1 MGHLGHHLPT
11 ILVVL
16 CIGGLAYYAT
26 RCRRNRTVI
35 TEDANNWRL
44 HARRKSYQGQLTLS
58 HASRGKGLAAA
69 GVTAVLAAA
78 MTAGASGLA
87 QASARPGQ
95 TLLPGSAVPF
105 TGHTPVTGYVP
116 GGQRLT
122 VQLWLKPD
130 TAAAEQYA
138 TAVATPGSTLFHH
151 YLSPAA
157 YTARFAASQAAASQV
172 ESWLRGEGLTGVT
185 TDSGRSYVRATAPV
199 SVINAAFGIRLTL
212 YKPSAAVN
220 AGSYPLRAN
229 NGPVSLPATVA
240 AQVLGVTGLDNA
252 NPEIPLIQENTGPD
266 AAGQSASPASECSQ
280 YYGQHTVSGLPEKYG
295 TSTFPYKGCG
305 YTAGQLRAAYGASD
319 ASTGRGQT
327 IALVEQGLAKDMFLT
342 LADYANANDLPAPSP
357 ARYAELSLGKN
368 TCGDQFQTEEQI
380 DVEASYD
387 MAPGASQLVVGG
399 DSCNNGDGQNQALFD
414 ADTAILDGAGGHPL
428 ATIVS
433 NSWNSGPESQQ
444 ASWTSIEN
452 AYLVRAAAEGVGMY
466 FSSGDTPGVEMPAS
480 DPYATAVGGTT
491 LGIGASNNRLFE
503 TGWSTGG
510 FTLTKN
516 NTWQFQGV
524 PAAAGGGPSLL
535 WAEPAY
541 QKGVVPAALTK
552 PPGTRSGAARSVPDI
567 SADADGATGIAVGVL
582 TFPKGGGAPVY
593 SEAVTGG
600 TSLACPLVAGMVAAA
615 QQGQAVPFGFLNP
628 VLYKLY
634 GTGAYHD
641 TLPITSHSLLSERAM
656 YCSVTFCGVKALLTT
671 DDQNPA
677 WTTQVTLPGYDNM
690 TGVGTPNGPAFIQ
703 HLRQL
708 AG

>member
-1 MGHLGHHLPT
+1 
-11 ILVVL
+11 
-16 CIGGLAYYAT
+16 
-26 RCRRNRTVI
+26 
-35 TEDANNWRL
+35 
-44 HARRKSYQGQLTLS
+44 LTLS
-58 HASRGKGLAAA
+58 QASRWTGPAAA

-87 QASARPGQ
+87 QASPRPGQ
-95 TLLPGSAVPF
+95 ALLPGSAVPY
-105 TGHTPVTGYVP
+105 TSQTPVTGYVP

-138 TAVATPGSTLFHH
+138 TAAATPGSALFHH
-151 YLSPAA
+151 YLSPGA
-157 YTARFAASQAAASQV
+157 YTARFAASRAAASRV
-172 ESWLRGEGLTGVT
+172 ESWLRGEGFTGIT
-185 TDSGRSYVRATAPV
+185 ADSGRSYVRATAPV
-199 SVINAAFGIRLTL
+199 STINAAFRTRLTL
-212 YKPSAAVN
+212 YKPLAAVN

-229 NGPVSLPATVA
+229 NGPVSLPAPVA
-240 AQVLGVTGLDNA
+240 ARVLGVTGLDNA
-252 NPEIPLIQENTGPD
+252 NPVLPLTRENTGPD
-266 AAGQSASPASECSQ
+266 AGHNPPTCSH

-295 TSTFPYKGCG
+295 TTTFPFKGCG
-305 YTAGQLRAAYGASD
+305 YTAGQLRAAYGASY
-319 ASTGRGQT
+319 ASTGKGQT
-327 IALVEQGLAKDMFLT
+327 IALVEQGLTKDMFLT
-342 LADYANANDLPAPSP
+342 LADYAKANDMPAPSP

-368 TCGDQFQTEEQI
+368 TCGAPKLEEQI

-399 DSCNNGDGQNQALFD
+399 DSCNNGDGGNQSVFD
-414 ADTAILDGAGGHPL
+414 ADTAILDGADGHPL

-433 NSWNSGPESQQ
+433 NSWESGPETQQ
-444 ASWTSIEN
+444 ASWTRIEN

-466 FSSGDTPGVEMPAS
+466 FSSGDTPGVQMPSS

-503 TGWSTGG
+503 TGWSTGV

-541 QKGVVPAALTK
+541 QKGVVPPALTK
-552 PPGTRSGAARSVPDI
+552 PLGTRSGAARSVPDI
-567 SADADGATGIAVGVL
+567 SADADAGTGIAVGTL
-582 TFPKGGGAPVY
+582 SFPKGGGAPVY
-593 SEAVTGG
+593 SESVTGG
-600 TSLACPLVAGMVAAA
+600 TSLACPLVAGMVTAA

-634 GTGAYHD
+634 GTDAYHD
-641 TLPITSHSLLSERAM
+641 TLPITSHSPPAERAM
-656 YCSVTFCGVKALLTT
+656 YCSVAFCGVQALITV
-671 DDQNPA
+671 DNQNPD
-677 WTTQVTLPGYDNM
+677 WTSQVTLPGYDNM
-690 TGVGTPNGPAFIQ
+690 TGVGTPNGPAFI
-703 HLRQL
+703 HYLRQL